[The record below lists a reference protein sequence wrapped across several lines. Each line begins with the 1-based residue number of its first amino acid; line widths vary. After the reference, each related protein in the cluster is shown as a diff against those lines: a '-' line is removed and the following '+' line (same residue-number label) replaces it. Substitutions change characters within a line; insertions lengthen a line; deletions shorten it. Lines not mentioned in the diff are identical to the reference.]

1 MTNQSNPYSACTSF
15 LAGRLAT
22 TDGSTL
28 IGRNEDSQAAW
39 PKHFVVHPHHEYSEP
54 QIFKSTDN
62 GFTLNLPKIS
72 AKYTATPE
80 WTDRFGLFEEDG
92 INEYG
97 VAMSAT
103 ESAYTNNQALGAD
116 PLVENG
122 IGEEAM
128 VTVTLPYIKT
138 AREGVAYLGNIVE
151 KYGTSETNGILFSD
165 QTEVWYME
173 TAAGHQ
179 WVAQRIPDD
188 AYAVVTNQLSIQEID
203 FDDDDNFMTVPGLT
217 EFVAQNHLNTQ
228 TSGFNFRN
236 IFGTN
241 DLSDEFYNNPRV
253 WYGQKLLNPHTEQQ
267 PQSHELP
274 FICHA
279 EKLIQVADAKQI
291 LSSHFQGT
299 PFDPIGVGS
308 SRERTQYRP
317 ISLAKTQESH
327 ILQIRPTL
335 PTEIAGIH
343 WLAMG
348 VAAQSLYIP
357 FYAGIKD
364 TPASYKRGNKT
375 FQPDSAY
382 WIYKQAG
389 VLVDTN
395 YLDFGSLL
403 EDVQNKVSQQLN
415 QNLQI
420 SDKIARKL
428 EGKQLENYLTSQSN
442 QNADLGLQAMQQLT
456 AQLITKMTDLSPLN
470 FKQDMNL

>member
-1 MTNQSNPYSACTSF
+1 MTNLANNYSACTSF

-22 TDGSTL
+22 ADGSTL
-28 IGRNEDSQAAW
+28 IGRNEDSRSAW
-39 PKHFVVHPHHEYSEP
+39 PKHFVVHPHREFSET

-62 GFTLNLPKIS
+62 GFTLNLPKVA

-80 WTDRFGLFEEDG
+80 WTDKYGLFEEEG

-103 ESAYTNNQALGAD
+103 ESAYTNNRALGAD
-116 PLVENG
+116 PLVADG

-128 VTVTLPYIKT
+128 VTVTLPYVKS
-138 AREGVAYLGNIVE
+138 AREGVSYLGSIIE

-165 QTEVWYME
+165 VNEVWYME

-188 AYAVVTNQLSIQEID
+188 AYAVVANQLSIQEID
-203 FDDDDNFMTVPGLT
+203 FNDADNFMVVAGLQD
-217 EFVAQNHLNTQ
+217 FVNQNHLNSKRDT
-228 TSGFNFRN
+228 FNFRE

-253 WYGQKLLNPHTEQQ
+253 WYGQKLLNPSIDQQ
-267 PQSHELP
+267 PQSQHLP
-274 FICHA
+274 FIRRA
-279 EKLIQVADAKQI
+279 EKLIQVDDVKQI

-299 PFDPIGVGS
+299 PFDPIGIGS
-308 SRERTQYRP
+308 KSDKTRYRP

-327 ILQIRPTL
+327 ILQIRPNL
-335 PTEIAGIH
+335 PTAIAGIH

-348 VAAQSLYIP
+348 VAAQSIYIP

-364 TPASYKRGNKT
+364 TPASYKKGIST
-375 FQPDSAY
+375 YQPDSAY

-389 VLVDTN
+389 TLVDAH
-395 YLDFGSLL
+395 YLEFGPLL
-403 EDVQNKVSQQLN
+403 EDVQDKTNQQLI
-415 QNLQI
+415 QNLHV
-420 SDKIARKL
+420 SDKMALTLGDKA
-428 EGKQLENYLTSQSN
+428 LENYLTSQSN
-442 QNADLGLQAMQQLT
+442 QNAALGLQAMQKLI
-456 AQLITKMTDLSPLN
+456 AELITKMTDMSPLN